1 MGKKNKKIQNNNF
14 DLIDK
19 LLDDSRITGQ
29 QIEYYNISK
38 KSFPDTED
46 PIYILD
52 NQILILD
59 KFNKYINKI
68 IKFIDDNNIEN
79 VDKYI
84 NNDYI
89 KYINLMLKI
98 NN

>member
-59 KFNKYINKI
+59 IFNKYINKI